1 MTHDAELTLL
11 RAFYESWV
19 ALHIIPR
26 DGMHRRQQEQAAQLL
41 TDNAH
46 ALKLFYK
53 GTQAAIEKPRIALVP
68 SMQVAAAEAT
78 NGR

>member
-19 ALHIIPR
+19 ALHTIPR
-26 DGMHRRQQEQAAQLL
+26 DGMHRRQQEEAAQIM

-46 ALKLFYK
+46 AVRRLYQ
-53 GTQAAIEKPRIALVP
+53 GTQPAVERKPQLAIVG
-68 SMQVAAAEAT
+68 SMDCARAEAT
-78 NGR
+78 NG